1 VSTAYG
7 PAWTNPDDKTVGGVP
22 AAAKSK
28 GSKRPRATPAP
39 VVVGVVGSLLNDT
52 ESDPALAFDKRAV
65 LDAFSLSQ

>member
-1 VSTAYG
+1 MSTAYG

-22 AAAKSK
+22 AAASSK
-28 GSKRPRATPAP
+28 GSKRPRATPAT
-39 VVVGVVGSLLNDT
+39 VVGVVGSLLNDT